1 MRLKHRPSISFHE
14 QCMECCVHAAV
25 VVPEQQSAA
34 STVAAATAR
43 TAAAAH
49 ASRAASAAT
58 SRTTATTTTT
68 TQTTTLS
75 PQPFCFKRL
84 TEPVRCVR
92 ARARVCCPTPDAQ
105 CRRTQAAA
113 QRAAVERACRG
124 TRQDA
129 GKDDLTSM
137 PMLSREIME
146 TCAGFLRLP
155 LALTSNCLY
164 LHPST
169 GTPGSLLLPRMGR
182 VRCGDAHALSVSSPA
197 LWQTHAIGHHLG
209 VLSSV

>member
-84 TEPVRCVR
+84 TEPRPCASVLPHAPC
-92 ARARVCCPTPDAQ
+92 
-105 CRRTQAAA
+105 